1 MGLFR
6 VLSRVDDGRIT
17 FVIDLSQ
24 VAARIG
30 PAATICDTLDESM
43 ITVALGVG
51 YTTHTV
57 QP

>member
-1 MGLFR
+1 MT
-6 VLSRVDDGRIT
+6 VRIT

-24 VAARIG
+24 VAVRIG
-30 PAATICDTLDESM
+30 PAATICGTLDESM
-43 ITVALGVG
+43 ITVARGVG